1 MSLKNNIQGTRDTRL
16 EDANNSDAILRVSPM
31 ENNPNSALHGKAE
44 LTGKLKITDTVI
56 QIGLYGGTSGPF
68 SFSTDTRIIDND
80 VYGDALIPYEFLRF
94 FYTTPGTD
102 WIDMKVTKLTTT
114 AISGGGKGQ
123 PTTYNYTFE
132 GILLDGA
139 DFDDIILNEDVRW
152 SFYAQ
157 IPEDNREP
165 IDLYVGDITSST
177 ATFSWEDST
186 KNLAFYHQIKYREWD
201 GTDSAWTFS
210 PIGGWVFDVDVKLE
224 GARWPAATETY
235 LGRNV
240 YWMEFSDPEL
250 SQGYKAEGWIEIKD
264 GNFGE
269 VFIDNTGSGYRFIPS
284 IELYFRKLADNTIKS
299 NDIANNIS
307 FSVTGSDIDVTV
319 ISNPFQS
326 GDKVKVDFNTYPF
339 SDLNGVYDV
348 DLITPTSLRILNVS
362 NISGLTG
369 ILSPGGSIS
378 LAPVEKPIVPGEIIP
393 NLSKNKYNIT
403 GLSSNSTYNITAVSY
418 FDEEAKDF
426 SEYSTNINFTT
437 R

>member
-1 MSLKNNIQGTRDTRL
+1 MSLRNNIQGANDVRL
-16 EDANNSDAILRVSPM
+16 EDANSPDAILRAAAM

-44 LTGKLKITDTVI
+44 LLSKTKITDTVI
-56 QIGLYGGTSGPF
+56 QIELYGGTTGPF
-68 SFSTDTRIIDND
+68 LFSPDTRIIDND
-80 VYGDALIPYEFLRF
+80 VYGDVVIPYEFLRF

-102 WIDMKVTKLTTT
+102 WIDMKVTKLVL
-114 AISGGGKGQ
+114 ISSSGGGKGQ
-123 PTTYNYTFE
+123 PITYTYTFE

-139 DFDDIILNEDVRW
+139 NFDDIRLNEDVRW

-157 IPEDNREP
+157 IPSDDRQPSN
-165 IDLYVGDITSST
+165 LYVGDINSST
-177 ATFSWEDST
+177 ATFEWKDST
-186 KNLAFYHQIKYREWD
+186 KNLAFYHQIKYRKWD
-201 GTDSAWTFS
+201 GTDVAWKFS
-210 PIGGWVFDVDVKLE
+210 PIGGWIFGVDIKLE
-224 GARWPAATETY
+224 AARWPAATETY

-240 YWMEFSDPEL
+240 YWMEFSEPEL
-250 SQGYKAEGWIEIKD
+250 AKGYKAEGWIEIKD

-307 FSVTGSDIDVTV
+307 FSVTGSDIDVSA

-326 GDKVKVDFNTYPF
+326 GDKVKVDFNTSPF
-339 SDLNGVYDV
+339 SELNGIYDI
-348 DLITPTSLRILNVS
+348 DSITPTSLKILNVS
-362 NISGLTG
+362 NISGLSG
-369 ILSPGGSIS
+369 VLYPGGSIS
-378 LAPVEKPIVPGEIIP
+378 LAPVEKPSVPGEIIP
-393 NLSKNKYNIT
+393 NLFKDKYNIT

-418 FDEEAKDF
+418 FDAEAKDF